1 VQLFGAALLAAL
13 VFSSGSPENGRKEVY
28 MLLKITRFVSLSLM
42 GLGTG
47 VSFSHLLQWKRK
59 AELPGEVFVRVQKT
73 PYSRFNSTL
82 LPLQGA
88 ESIGAYAWH
97 FADVSPL
104 FTDNP
109 RALIP
114 GNRASGERGSRKPRG
129 HEEGRSV
136 LRHSDYY
143 QVLCSALIPLTALL
157 FVERVSVT
165 GTPPGDP
172 RERVVAKN
180 FVF

>member
-88 ESIGAYAWH
+88 ESIGAYAWR
-97 FADVSPL
+97 FDDRSPL
-104 FTDNP
+104 FTELP
-109 RALIP
+109 RRDIP
-114 GNRASGERGSRKPRG
+114 GNPYAARRIVMR
-129 HEEGRSV
+129 
-136 LRHSDYY
+136 
-143 QVLCSALIPLTALL
+143 
-157 FVERVSVT
+157 
-165 GTPPGDP
+165 
-172 RERVVAKN
+172 
-180 FVF
+180 